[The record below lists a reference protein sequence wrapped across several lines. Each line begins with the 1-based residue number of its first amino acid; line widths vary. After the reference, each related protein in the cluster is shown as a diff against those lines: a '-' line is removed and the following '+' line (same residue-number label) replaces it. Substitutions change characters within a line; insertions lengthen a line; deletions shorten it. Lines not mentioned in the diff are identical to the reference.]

1 MGARLGP
8 VIGGLATW
16 GLELLTGTAPGSDEK
31 QQRVFDRTWTSDAAT
46 QEPHESYQWSI
57 DGAAFELAVRG
68 DKIIRTPGPGRSP
81 RRDAH
86 REQPDAGQPRHRQ
99 AIGRRGHRARSHSPQ
114 GLEDSDTAHVRRDR
128 LSADPARIL
137 IIVVARPMPR
147 GRIRKGA
154 PVTERDDH

>member
-68 DKIIRTPGPGRSP
+68 DKIIRTPGRAAHPAVTLTASNPTLANLVTGRQSVAEAIEHGHIALKGSKTAI
-81 RRDAH
+81 RRMFDV
-86 REQPDAGQPRHRQ
+86 
-99 AIGRRGHRARSHSPQ
+99 IGFP
-114 GLEDSDTAHVRRDR
+114 LIR
-128 LSADPARIL
+128 L
-137 IIVVARPMPR
+137 
-147 GRIRKGA
+147 GF
-154 PVTERDDH
+154 